1 MVQPH
6 IGRNPG
12 EKCTYSA
19 FCVWIQELHGC

>member
-12 EKCTYSA
+12 EKCTDSA
-19 FCVWIQELHGC
+19 FCVWIQEFHGW